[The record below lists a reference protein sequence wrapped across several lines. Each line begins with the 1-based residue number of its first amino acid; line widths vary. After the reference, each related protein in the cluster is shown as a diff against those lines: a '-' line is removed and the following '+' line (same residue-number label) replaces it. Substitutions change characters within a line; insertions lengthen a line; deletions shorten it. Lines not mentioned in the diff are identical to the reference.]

1 MQKEWASCV
10 QGNPKNF
17 GVKIKSHENTQSH
30 LDASIAFWR
39 WKSGSTPWSR
49 PRTGI
54 RDRSDL
60 LEKVFAS
67 DNKHHHAT
75 RHDEPGI
82 ARAPRT
88 RGRWRLPW
96 WQLPRA
102 RGDARERERERERE
116 RNRERESERERERE
130 RGREREYMLRY
141 KSVNAV
147 NEITQHAISFTLFVT
162 LVIFGTPLHDL

>member
-1 MQKEWASCV
+1 M
-10 QGNPKNF
+10 
-17 GVKIKSHENTQSH
+17 
-30 LDASIAFWR
+30 
-39 WKSGSTPWSR
+39 
-49 PRTGI
+49 
-54 RDRSDL
+54 
-60 LEKVFAS
+60 FAS

-82 ARAPRT
+82 ERAPRT

-102 RGDARERERERERE
+102 RGDAREIEIERERERERE
-116 RNRERESERERERE
+116 REIEREREGKRERERERE
-130 RGREREYMLRY
+130 RESMLRY

-162 LVIFGTPLHDL
+162 LVIFGTRLHDL